1 MIYVN
6 KIEHEIT
13 FKRKTWCYLELLIP
27 ETIELLERTKIKIT
41 KDENWENVPHLEI
54 NEVISIHCNIVK
66 NQYQQESRV
75 LYRLVP
81 NKSFGQLLDISSKKI
96 YS

>member
-1 MIYVN
+1 M
-6 KIEHEIT
+6 
-13 FKRKTWCYLELLIP
+13 
-27 ETIELLERTKIKIT
+27 
-41 KDENWENVPHLEI
+41 PHLEI